1 MPVATAAMP
10 SRPASSAD
18 SATFMPR
25 PSSPIRFAAGIRAPS
40 KSTWVVTSQAS
51 PIFFSGVP
59 KLMPGV
65 PSGTTNADRPRFGSG
80 AVRAKRM

>member
-1 MPVATAAMP
+1 MPVATAAIP

-18 SATFMPR
+18 SATCIPR
-25 PSSPIRFAAGIRAPS
+25 FSSPISWAAGIRAPS
-40 KSTWVVTSQAS
+40 NSTWVVTSQAS
-51 PIFFSGVP
+51 PIFFSGAP

-65 PSGTTNADRPRFGSG
+65 PSGTMNADRPRFGSG